1 MRGIY
6 RWLVPGILIAATCL
20 IAASYGGCLLR
31 TPYLLKAANKPA
43 AADATPPSPRIT
55 ADRIER
61 MVRTHLVDSYVDP
74 TTVGTWLDALSA
86 NPKPIIDLLQGL
98 VKTSAADPAAL
109 YETFNR
115 DVSPTLAF
123 EDGRLVEE
131 QPSVWKLPPT
141 PLVIE
146 DKVVGLG
153 ILAKPLQEENKAA
166 AGLELDAERFAANAR
181 AIASSLLVL
190 QNLIGTGPLPDS
202 DLRSGISRGAERAK
216 NYLLARKWRRRV
228 GQPTTALVMSGG
240 AANGAFTAGFVWRL
254 SEVLQACRAGSGL
267 LGCPDAGLDLAVG
280 SSTGSLI
287 GVTADI
293 FSTPGQETRGRD
305 FLLRSYT
312 CSVEA
317 DLYCVNDVWDWKLF
331 QDTRG
336 LVQFDGVRRKLDEML
351 SDSQRDNSMELVTM
365 TVDYQ
370 TGDLLAESD
379 QDPADGREKKDRIDA
394 ILASIVEPVMADP
407 VERLGRPGSELPG
420 TFIDGGVRS
429 GTPAM
434 EASRRGAE
442 RVLVIKS
449 ASLDSDLR
457 PRQKNALSMLA
468 RTIDL
473 LVDQVGATEIQQAT
487 LFSLGRR
494 LGEYNLCE
502 HRLVLVGDS
511 TVDNPDPALVK
522 KQREAREARA
532 EFCKRQ
538 SLVPGVSPGVGH
550 AESAVATFL
559 GPEVFGQ
566 VAQSWRSVW
575 VVRPEG
581 EQSASGY
588 AFDPQLMRRLFVFG
602 INTFQT
608 RCKEVLG
615 LMGISKEIQTAQCS
629 PDAGAAAVARAQ
641 ADIQKC
647 VPSSAKIKPCKN

>member
-1 MRGIY
+1 MRGTY
-6 RWLVPGILIAATCL
+6 RWLVPVILIAATCL
-20 IAASYGGCLLR
+20 AAAFCGGCLLR

-43 AADATPPSPRIT
+43 AADVAPPPPRLT

-61 MVRTHLVDSYVDP
+61 MVRTHLVDAYVDP
-74 TTVGTWLDALSA
+74 TTVGTWLDALGA

-109 YETFNR
+109 YEKFNL
-115 DVSPTLAF
+115 DVSPTLEF
-123 EDGRLVEE
+123 DEEGRLVEE
-131 QPSVWKLPPT
+131 QPSVWKLPPA

-146 DKVVGLG
+146 NKIVGLG
-153 ILAKPLQEENKAA
+153 ILAKPLENDQSKAV

-181 AIASSLLVL
+181 GIASSLLVL
-190 QNLIGTGPLPDS
+190 QNLIGKGDLSDTDLQTGI
-202 DLRSGISRGAERAK
+202 RRGAERAR
-216 NYLLARKWRRRV
+216 NYLRARKWQRRV
-228 GQPTTALVMSGG
+228 GKPTTALVMSGG

-254 SEVLQACRAGSGL
+254 SEVLQACRAASGL

-312 CSVEA
+312 CSVAA

-331 QDTRG
+331 QNTRG

-351 SDSQRDNSMELVTM
+351 SDGQRDNSMELVTM

-407 VERLGRPGSELPG
+407 VERLGRPGSELAG

-487 LFSLGRR
+487 LYSLGRR
-494 LGEYNLCE
+494 LGEYDLCE

-511 TVDNPDPALVK
+511 TIDNPDPARVK
-522 KQREAREARA
+522 TQRDARA

-538 SLVPGVSPGVGH
+538 SLVPGVSPGAGH
-550 AESAVATFL
+550 AESSVATFL

-588 AFDPQLMRRLFVFG
+588 AFDPPLMRRLFVFG
-602 INTFQT
+602 VNTFQK
-608 RCKEVLG
+608 RCEEVLG
-615 LMGISKEIQTAQCS
+615 LLGISKNIQDVECKDA
-629 PDAGAAAVARAQ
+629 AGAAAVARAQ

-647 VPSSAKIKPCKN
+647 VPSSARIKPCKN

>member
-6 RWLVPGILIAATCL
+6 RWLVPCILIAATCL
-20 IAASYGGCLLR
+20 AAAFCGGCLLR

-43 AADATPPSPRIT
+43 AAEVAPPPPRIT

-61 MVRTHLVDSYVDP
+61 MVRTHLVDAYVDP
-74 TTVGTWLDALSA
+74 ATVGTWLDALSA

-98 VKTSAADPAAL
+98 VRTSAADPAAL
-109 YETFNR
+109 YETFNLN
-115 DVSPTLAF
+115 VSPSLAI
-123 EDGRLVEE
+123 EEGRLVEE
-131 QPSVWKLPPT
+131 QPSVWKLPSP

-146 DKVVGLG
+146 NQVVGLG
-153 ILAKPLQEENKAA
+153 ILAKPLQNKEA
-166 AGLELDAERFAANAR
+166 AGRELDAERFAANAR

-190 QNLIGTGPLPDS
+190 QNLIGKGPLPDA
-202 DLRSGISRGAERAK
+202 DLQTGISRGAERAR

-228 GQPTTALVMSGG
+228 GVPTTALVMSGG

-254 SEVLQACRAGSGL
+254 SEVLQTCRSGSGL

-317 DLYCVNDVWDWKLF
+317 DLYCVNNVWDWKLF

-351 SDSQRDNSMELVTM
+351 SDSERDNSMELVTM

-457 PRQKNALSMLA
+457 PRQRNALSMLA

-473 LVDQVGATEIQQAT
+473 MVDQVGATEIQQAT

-502 HRLVLVGDS
+502 HRLELVGDS
-511 TVDNPDPALVK
+511 TVENPDPALVK
-522 KQREAREARA
+522 TQRDAKA

-550 AESAVATFL
+550 AESSVATFL

-588 AFDPQLMRRLFVFG
+588 AFDPPLMRRLFVFG

-608 RCKEVLG
+608 RCREVLG
-615 LMGISKEIQTAQCS
+615 LLGISREIQAAQCT
-629 PDAGAAAVARAQ
+629 DAAGAAAVARAQ
-641 ADIQKC
+641 AEIQKC
-647 VPSSAKIKPCKN
+647 VPSSATIKPCKN

>member
-6 RWLVPGILIAATCL
+6 RWLVPVVLIAATCL
-20 IAASYGGCLLR
+20 AAAFCGGCLLR
-31 TPYLLKAANKPA
+31 TPYLLKAANKPP
-43 AADATPPSPRIT
+43 AADVTPPPPRLT

-61 MVRTHLVDSYVDP
+61 MVRTHLVDAYVNP

-98 VKTSAADPAAL
+98 VKTAAADPAAL

-115 DVSPTLAF
+115 DVTPTLAF
-123 EDGRLVEE
+123 EDDRLVEE
-131 QPSVWKLPPT
+131 QPSVWKLPPP

-146 DKVVGLG
+146 NKVVGLG
-153 ILAKPLQEENKAA
+153 ILAKPLQNKEA
-166 AGLELDAERFAANAR
+166 AGLELDAERFSANAR

-190 QNLIGTGPLPDS
+190 QNLIGTGPLS
-202 DLRSGISRGAERAK
+202 DTDLQTGISRGAERAR

-254 SEVLQACRAGSGL
+254 SEVLQACRTGSGL

-312 CSVEA
+312 CSVAA

-351 SDSQRDNSMELVTM
+351 SDGQRDNSMELVTM

-407 VERLGRPGSELPG
+407 VERLGRPGGELPG

-457 PRQKNALSMLA
+457 PRQRNALSMLA

-502 HRLVLVGDS
+502 HRLELVGES
-511 TVDNPDPALVK
+511 TIDNPDRALVDT
-522 KQREAREARA
+522 QRKAKA

-550 AESAVATFL
+550 AESSVATFL

-588 AFDPQLMRRLFVFG
+588 AFDPPLMRRLFVFG
-602 INTFQT
+602 VNTFQT
-608 RCKEVLG
+608 RCHEVLG
-615 LMGISKEIQTAQCS
+615 LLGISKQIQDVECT
-629 PDAGAAAVARAQ
+629 DGAGAAAVARAQ

>member
-1 MRGIY
+1 MERIY
-6 RWLVPGILIAATCL
+6 RRLVPIVLIMAIFLGAA
-20 IAASYGGCLLR
+20 ISVSCLLR
-31 TPYLLKAANKPA
+31 TPYLLKAANKPPRTVV
-43 AADATPPSPRIT
+43 TPPPRVT
-55 ADRIER
+55 AERIER
-61 MVRTHLVDSYVDP
+61 MVRTHLVDAYVDP
-74 TTVGTWLDALSA
+74 VTVGKWLDALSG
-86 NPKPIIDLLQGL
+86 NPKPIVDLLRGL
-98 VKTSAADPAAL
+98 VATSAADPGAL
-109 YETFNR
+109 YEKFNR
-115 DVSPTLAF
+115 DVSPALTVD
-123 EDGRLVEE
+123 EGRLTEE
-131 QPSVWKLPPT
+131 QPSVWKLPPA

-146 DKVVGLG
+146 RNVIGLG
-153 ILAKPLQEENKAA
+153 MLAKPLENKAV

-190 QNLIGTGPLPDS
+190 ENLIGTGPLS
-202 DLRSGISRGAERAK
+202 EADLQAGISRGAARAK
-216 NYLLARKWRRRV
+216 DYLLARKWRRRV
-228 GQPTTALVMSGG
+228 GRPTTALVMSGG

-254 SEVLQACRAGSGL
+254 TEVLQGCRAASGP
-267 LGCPDAGLDLAVG
+267 LGCPDAGFDLAVG

-331 QDTRG
+331 SNTRG
-336 LVQFDGVRRKLDEML
+336 LVQFDGIRRKLDDML
-351 SDSQRDNSMELVTM
+351 SDGQRDNGMELVTM

-379 QDPADGREKKDRIDA
+379 QDPADGRQKKDRVDA

-407 VERLGRPGSELPG
+407 VERLGRPGGERAG

-457 PRQKNALSMLA
+457 PRQANALSMLA

-473 LVDQVGATEIQQAT
+473 AVDQVGTAEIQQAT

-502 HRLVLVGDS
+502 YRLELVGES
-511 TVDNPDPALVK
+511 ASENPDATEVD
-522 KQREAREARA
+522 KQLAAKA

-538 SLVPGVSPGVGH
+538 TLVPGVSPGVGH
-550 AESAVATFL
+550 AESSVATFL

-566 VAQSWRSVW
+566 VAQSWRSIW

-581 EQSASGY
+581 QESASGY
-588 AFDPQLMRRLFVFG
+588 AFDPVLMRRLFELGV
-602 INTFQT
+602 NTFQT
-608 RCKEVLG
+608 RCREVLR
-615 LMGISKEIQTAQCS
+615 LFDIPKTVQDAQCT
-629 PDAGAAAVARAQ
+629 AEEGAAAVARAKVE
-641 ADIQKC
+641 IEKC
-647 VPSSAKIKPCKN
+647 APRSAKIKPCKN